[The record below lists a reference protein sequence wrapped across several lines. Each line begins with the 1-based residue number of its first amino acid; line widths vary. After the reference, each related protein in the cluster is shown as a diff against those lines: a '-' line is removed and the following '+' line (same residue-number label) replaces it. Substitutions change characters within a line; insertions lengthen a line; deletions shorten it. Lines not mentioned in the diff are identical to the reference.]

1 MPSMTIGE
9 IARLVHLRPSAI
21 RYYESVGLLPE
32 PKRISGRRSYDQPVL
47 QSLRLIQMAQSMGF
61 TIAEIRALLTSFPPE
76 TPPAERWQTFSQRK
90 LAQIDAVI
98 QQAVE
103 QKSRLE
109 QTLDCRCASLEECST
124 MESPE

>member
-1 MPSMTIGE
+1 MTIGE

-32 PKRISGRRSYDQPVL
+32 PKRVSGRRSYNNDVL
-47 QSLRLIQMAQSMGF
+47 QALRLIQMAQSMGF

-90 LAQIDAVI
+90 LAQIDAFI

-109 QTLDCRCASLEECST
+109 QTLACRCASLEECSS
-124 MESPE
+124 MGSPE